1 MILSC
6 CFHNNDV
13 WRNIFQISYKS
24 INPPVSVNL
33 LMYRFF
39 WIVKAIK
46 RILRNVNPN
55 NTSPFYCSSHPCKYG
70 LYAQATVRECHE
82 MSGDLDFSAS
92 FELRPRIDLPLMLGP
107 PLRGEVEFSHM
118 TKDFFEWQYTRPRI
132 VPYGTSSP
140 YGLLPRNQGTAS
152 PFCLPL
158 CIPERGRARGG
169 QQCRITGK
177 FSYVAMVPRRA
188 HTMELWNMKTYL
200 CFMKKGHFSL
210 YSFLL
215 TKRSIF

>member
-132 VPYGTSSP
+132 VPYGTTPQKSRHGKP
-140 YGLLPRNQGTAS
+140 FLPS
-152 PFCLPL
+152 
-158 CIPERGRARGG
+158 
-169 QQCRITGK
+169 
-177 FSYVAMVPRRA
+177 
-188 HTMELWNMKTYL
+188 
-200 CFMKKGHFSL
+200 SL
-210 YSFLL
+210 Y
-215 TKRSIF
+215 TRKRSRSWGATVQDYREIFLRGHGSQTSTHYGTVEYEDISLLYEERTFVALFLFID

>member
-92 FELRPRIDLPLMLGP
+92 FELRPRID
-107 PLRGEVEFSHM
+107 RS
-118 TKDFFEWQYTRPRI
+118 
-132 VPYGTSSP
+132 
-140 YGLLPRNQGTAS
+140 LLPDTKHAGAPVQNDG
-152 PFCLPL
+152 PFGPKL
-158 CIPERGRARGG
+158 
-169 QQCRITGK
+169 
-177 FSYVAMVPRRA
+177 YRRA
-188 HTMELWNMKTYL
+188 DADGLHRGQERRED
-200 CFMKKGHFSL
+200 GP
-210 YSFLL
+210 
-215 TKRSIF
+215 

>member
-13 WRNIFQISYKS
+13 WRDIFQISYKS

-39 WIVKAIK
+39 WILKAIK

-55 NTSPFYCSSHPCKYG
+55 NTSPFHCSSHPCKYG
-70 LYAQATVRECHE
+70 LYAQATVRDCHE
-82 MSGDLDFSAS
+82 MSGDLDSSAS

-140 YGLLPRNQGTAS
+140 TDYSPEIKARQALFAFLSVYPKEVALVGGNSAGLPGNFLTWPWF
-152 PFCLPL
+152 PD
-158 CIPERGRARGG
+158 E
-169 QQCRITGK
+169 
-177 FSYVAMVPRRA
+177 
-188 HTMELWNMKTYL
+188 HTLWN
-200 CFMKKGHFSL
+200 CG
-210 YSFLL
+210 
-215 TKRSIF
+215 I

>member
-70 LYAQATVRECHE
+70 LYAQATVRDCHE

-118 TKDFFEWQYTRPRI
+118 TK
-132 VPYGTSSP
+132 TSLNGNIQGPVLSLTGLRHPTGYSP
-140 YGLLPRNQGTAS
+140 EIKARQALFAFLSVYPKEVALVGGNSAGLPGNFLTWPWF
-152 PFCLPL
+152 PD
-158 CIPERGRARGG
+158 E
-169 QQCRITGK
+169 
-177 FSYVAMVPRRA
+177 
-188 HTMELWNMKTYL
+188 HTLWN
-200 CFMKKGHFSL
+200 CG
-210 YSFLL
+210 
-215 TKRSIF
+215 I

>member
-13 WRNIFQISYKS
+13 WRDIFQISYKS

-55 NTSPFYCSSHPCKYG
+55 NTSPFHCSSHPCKYG
-70 LYAQATVRECHE
+70 LYAQATVRDCHE
-82 MSGDLDFSAS
+82 MSGDLDSSAS

-158 CIPERGRARGG
+158 CVPERGRARGG
-169 QQCRITGK
+169 GNSAGLPGNFLTWPW
-177 FSYVAMVPRRA
+177 FPDE
-188 HTMELWNMKTYL
+188 HTLWN
-200 CFMKKGHFSL
+200 CG
-210 YSFLL
+210 
-215 TKRSIF
+215 I

>member
-13 WRNIFQISYKS
+13 WRDIFQISYKS

-55 NTSPFYCSSHPCKYG
+55 NTSPFHYSSHPCKYG
-70 LYAQATVRECHE
+70 LYAQATVRDCHE
-82 MSGDLDFSAS
+82 MSGDLDSSAS
-92 FELRPRIDLPLMLGP
+92 FELRPRIDLALMLGP
-107 PLRGEVEFSHM
+107 PLRREVEFSHM

-132 VPYGTSSP
+132 VPYGTSP
-140 YGLLPRNQGTAS
+140 YGHTPRNSRCGKPFLPSIQCIGELVGGVWGNSGTG
-152 PFCLPL
+152 FCR
-158 CIPERGRARGG
+158 EGT
-169 QQCRITGK
+169 Q
-177 FSYVAMVPRRA
+177 
-188 HTMELWNMKTYL
+188 E
-200 CFMKKGHFSL
+200 
-210 YSFLL
+210 
-215 TKRSIF
+215 